1 MRATDCTNVFKLRI
15 ALILIS
21 FIPISGKGE
30 KGALKEWDKAPNK
43 SNNPTACRASKI
55 PHIKAE
61 GLFHII
67 YARNNAVV
75 PIAKSPRKA
84 IVQSGGA
91 ARGLSKIPRE
101 RKSPEPIALNTIH
114 PVAKIKNFI
123 GVGMPY
129 DLYNNISNLQNF
141 LKEKYNENYYKC

>member
-1 MRATDCTNVFKLRI
+1 M
-15 ALILIS
+15 LIS

-43 SNNPTACRASKI
+43 SNNPTAFQANKI
-55 PHIKAE
+55 PQSKAE
-61 GLFHII
+61 GFFHII
-67 YARNNAVV
+67 YARNNAVI

-91 ARGLSKIPRE
+91 ARGLSKIPSE
-101 RKSPEPIALNTIH
+101 RKSAEPTPLNTIH

-123 GVGMPY
+123 EKAIFI
-129 DLYNNISNLQNF
+129 DLYYNI
-141 LKEKYNENYYKC
+141 Y

>member
-1 MRATDCTNVFKLRI
+1 MRATDCINVFKLRI

-43 SNNPTACRASKI
+43 SNNPTACQASKI

-61 GLFHII
+61 GFFHII
-67 YARNNAVV
+67 YAKNNAVV
-75 PIAKSPRKA
+75 PMAKSPRKA

-91 ARGLSKIPRE
+91 ARGLSKIPSE
-101 RKSPEPIALNTIH
+101 RKSAEPIPLNTIH

-123 GVGMPY
+123 EKAIFI
-129 DLYNNISNLQNF
+129 DLYYSI
-141 LKEKYNENYYKC
+141 Y

>member
-1 MRATDCTNVFKLRI
+1 MRATDCINVFKLKI
-15 ALILIS
+15 VLMLIS

-43 SNNPTACRASKI
+43 SNNPTAFQANKI
-55 PHIKAE
+55 PQSKAE
-61 GLFHII
+61 GFFHII
-67 YARNNAVV
+67 YAKNNAVV

-101 RKSPEPIALNTIH
+101 RNNPEPIALNTIH
-114 PVAKIKNFI
+114 PVKKIRNFI
-123 GVGMPY
+123 EKAIFFN
-129 DLYNNISNLQNF
+129 LYKNL
-141 LKEKYNENYYKC
+141 

>member
-43 SNNPTACRASKI
+43 SNNPTACQASKI

-61 GLFHII
+61 GFFHII
-67 YARNNAVV
+67 YARNNAVI

-101 RKSPEPIALNTIH
+101 RNSPEPTALNTIH

-123 GVGMPY
+123 EVGIMY
-129 DLYNNISNLQNF
+129 FGYTKLTKKRN
-141 LKEKYNENYYKC
+141 

>member
-1 MRATDCTNVFKLRI
+1 MRATDCTNVFKLKI
-15 ALILIS
+15 VLMLIS

-43 SNNPTACRASKI
+43 SNNPTAFQASKI
-55 PHIKAE
+55 PQSKAE
-61 GLFHII
+61 GFVHII
-67 YARNNAVV
+67 YAKNNAVV

-101 RKSPEPIALNTIH
+101 RKSSEPSALNTIH
-114 PVAKIKNFI
+114 PVAKIKNFTEKAI
-123 GVGMPY
+123 FLVY
-129 DLYNNISNLQNF
+129 LKNF
-141 LKEKYNENYYKC
+141 DYQI

>member
-1 MRATDCTNVFKLRI
+1 MRATDCINVFKLKI
-15 ALILIS
+15 VLMLIS

-30 KGALKEWDKAPNK
+30 KGALKEWDKAPIK
-43 SNNPTACRASKI
+43 SNNPTAFQASKI
-55 PHIKAE
+55 PHRKAE
-61 GLFHII
+61 GFFHII

-101 RKSPEPIALNTIH
+101 RKSPEPNALNTIQ

-123 GVGMPY
+123 EL
-129 DLYNNISNLQNF
+129 DKLF
-141 LKEKYNENYYKC
+141 

>member
-1 MRATDCTNVFKLRI
+1 M
-15 ALILIS
+15 LIS

-43 SNNPTACRASKI
+43 SNNPTAFQANKI
-55 PHIKAE
+55 PHRKAE
-61 GLFHII
+61 GFFHII
-67 YARNNAVV
+67 YAKNNAVV

>member
-1 MRATDCTNVFKLRI
+1 MRATDCTNVFKLKI
-15 ALILIS
+15 VLMLIS

-43 SNNPTACRASKI
+43 SNNPTAFQASKI

-61 GLFHII
+61 GFFHII
-67 YARNNAVV
+67 YARNNAVI

-101 RKSPEPIALNTIH
+101 RKSPEPTPLNTIH

-123 GVGMPY
+123 EV
-129 DLYNNISNLQNF
+129 DILSLLYSKIFN
-141 LKEKYNENYYKC
+141 

>member
-1 MRATDCTNVFKLRI
+1 MRATDCINVFKLKI
-15 ALILIS
+15 VLMLIS
-21 FIPISGKGE
+21 FTPISGKGE
-30 KGALKEWDKAPNK
+30 KGALKEWDKAPIK
-43 SNNPTACRASKI
+43 SNIPTAFQASKI
-55 PHIKAE
+55 PHRKAE
-61 GLFHII
+61 GFFHII

-101 RKSPEPIALNTIH
+101 RKSPEPTALNTIH

-123 GVGMPY
+123 EVGILFS
-129 DLYNNISNLQNF
+129 LYNKIF
-141 LKEKYNENYYKC
+141 K

>member
-1 MRATDCTNVFKLRI
+1 M
-15 ALILIS
+15 LIS

-30 KGALKEWDKAPNK
+30 KGAVKEWDKAPNK
-43 SNNPTACRASKI
+43 SNNPTEFQANKI
-55 PHIKAE
+55 PQSKAE
-61 GLFHII
+61 GFFHIK
-67 YARNNAVV
+67 YAKNNAVI

-114 PVAKIKNFI
+114 PVAKIRNFTEKAIFLVYSKNFDYQI
-123 GVGMPY
+123 
-129 DLYNNISNLQNF
+129 
-141 LKEKYNENYYKC
+141 